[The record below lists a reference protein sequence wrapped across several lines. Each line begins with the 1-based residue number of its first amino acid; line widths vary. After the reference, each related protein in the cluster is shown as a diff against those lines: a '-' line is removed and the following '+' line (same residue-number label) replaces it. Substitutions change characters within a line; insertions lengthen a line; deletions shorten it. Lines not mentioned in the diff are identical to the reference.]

1 MAKTPRAP
9 RSPRARA
16 PEAPVQAD
24 QAVDAAGPVEVVPAP
39 AAPAAPAT
47 SAGDGQPPCLTPSSA
62 GGRCWQI
69 TRARYKGG
77 KTERYCESCGAIES
91 STALPDRLTESPR

>member
-1 MAKTPRAP
+1 MTKTPRAP

-39 AAPAAPAT
+39 VAPAAPAAP
-47 SAGDGQPPCLTPSSA
+47 AGDGQPPCLTPSST

-69 TRARYKGG
+69 TRVRHVHG
-77 KTERYCESCGAIES
+77 KAERYCEGCGAIES
-91 STALPDRLTESPR
+91 STAMPDRMTESRG